1 MKNKS
6 KFEEIAEFFKKQKID
21 EGVANAYQQLDTKAV
36 MMLTRFFNTFGQIAK
51 YYEVCEVQANMKKS
65 EDLAKAK
72 EIVEERTK
80 DGFKATVQFVGD
92 CKQDKKLCAVVVF
105 FEKENV
111 TDMRL
116 AMLVPYGELVQF
128 AETINQWLEK

>member
-1 MKNKS
+1 
-6 KFEEIAEFFKKQKID
+6 
-21 EGVANAYQQLDTKAV
+21 
-36 MMLTRFFNTFGQIAK
+36 
-51 YYEVCEVQANMKKS
+51 MKKS